1 VAVIDRQPGV
11 LAGLPGVPYIRDL
24 GGWKASGGQVRTGLL
39 FRSAPLARAQDAE
52 ALALAD
58 LGIRSIYDLRGP
70 MERAQSPDHVPA
82 GVEYI
87 GLDVLSDIPTGGP
100 GQMTNALADPRTAER
115 LFGNRKAL
123 LARFEEGYRH
133 IIALPSALDGYHRFF
148 EEIAGPEH
156 HPALVHCAT
165 GKDRTAWAAAALLL
179 LLGVDEDDVY
189 ADYLL
194 TNRLLRPALLP
205 VVDRFVAAGGDGD
218 MITPFIGVE
227 VEYLDVAVDEMRHRF
242 GSIDGY
248 FSKGLRLDAKTIDE
262 LRAVYLDPAK

>member
-1 VAVIDRQPGV
+1 
-11 LAGLPGVPYIRDL
+11 VPYIRDL
-24 GGWKASGGQVRTGLL
+24 GGWKASGGRVRTGLL
-39 FRSAPLARAQDAE
+39 FRSAPLAQARDAE
-52 ALALAD
+52 ALVVAN

-70 MERAQSPDHVPA
+70 GERAESPDFVPA

-87 GLDVLSDIPTGGP
+87 DLDVLRDIPTAGP
-100 GQMTNALADPRTAER
+100 AQMSGALADPRVAEQVFGDKTAV
-115 LFGNRKAL
+115 

-133 IIALPSALDGYHRFF
+133 IIDLPSALDGYHRFF
-148 EEIAGPEH
+148 EEIAEAEH
-156 HPALVHCAT
+156 RPALIHCAT

-218 MITPFIGVE
+218 LITPLIGVE
-227 VEYLDVAVDEMRHRF
+227 VEYLDVAVEEMRHRF
-242 GSIDGY
+242 GSIDAY
-248 FSKGLRLDAKTIDE
+248 FSKGLRIDAKTIDH
-262 LRAVYLDPAK
+262 LRAVYLDPG